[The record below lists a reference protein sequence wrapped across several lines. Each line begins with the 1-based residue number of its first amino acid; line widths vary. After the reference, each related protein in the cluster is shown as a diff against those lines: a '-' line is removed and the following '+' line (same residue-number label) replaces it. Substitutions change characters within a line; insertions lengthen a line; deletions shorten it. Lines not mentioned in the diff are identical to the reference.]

1 MTPNTVLSARSPG
14 RARTTAGVV
23 VAFLGAIALTMGV
36 AGTPAAGLENAPLE
50 RHVAQSGADCSDGVL
65 VGMNFVVDPVDD
77 DYFFDSITMNVGGD
91 VYTFSGGDLVP
102 NGGSAD
108 NVFVAAPAG
117 LGYDDV
123 ASATFSAEIGPF
135 GYGYP
140 NFVWSFVCEP
150 APTTTT
156 AAPTT
161 TTTTTTVAPTTT
173 TTVAETT
180 TTVAGE
186 SQPPTT
192 TSAPTTT
199 DDTVENLAP
208 TTVATGNN
216 SPTTVATQLP
226 QTGSTNT
233 MLALGALLLLVGGVM
248 VLSTRR
254 EHLA

>member
-1 MTPNTVLSARSPG
+1 M
-14 RARTTAGVV
+14 
-23 VAFLGAIALTMGV
+23 
-36 AGTPAAGLENAPLE
+36 
-50 RHVAQSGADCSDGVL
+50 
-65 VGMNFVVDPVDD
+65 
-77 DYFFDSITMNVGGD
+77 
-91 VYTFSGGDLVP
+91 
-102 NGGSAD
+102 
-108 NVFVAAPAG
+108 
-117 LGYDDV
+117 
-123 ASATFSAEIGPF
+123 
-135 GYGYP
+135 
-140 NFVWSFVCEP
+140 
-150 APTTTT
+150 
-156 AAPTT
+156 
-161 TTTTTTVAPTTT
+161 
-173 TTVAETT
+173 
-180 TTVAGE
+180 AGE